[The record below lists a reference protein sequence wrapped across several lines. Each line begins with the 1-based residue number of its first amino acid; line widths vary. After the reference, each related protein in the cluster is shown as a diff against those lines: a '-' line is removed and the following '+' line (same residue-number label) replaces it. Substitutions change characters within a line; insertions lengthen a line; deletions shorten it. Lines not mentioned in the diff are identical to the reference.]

1 MVDVQPS
8 DRQAGTVAVCTD
20 IKRIALTDIR
30 FAGQREVKVDIGR
43 SFILGLLRVSREI
56 RRAFERFATRQGHH
70 SRGDSCKLFI
80 IFLLMGF
87 FGVILYDL
95 AIHHEDLVQQ
105 SNCVFLTFPLSRK
118 LINLQSLHHFTI
130 FIDIAKIEYWLSK
143 GRLLWRF
150 SICSYKTR

>member
-56 RRAFERFATRQGHH
+56 RRAFERFATR
-70 SRGDSCKLFI
+70 
-80 IFLLMGF
+80 
-87 FGVILYDL
+87 
-95 AIHHEDLVQQ
+95 
-105 SNCVFLTFPLSRK
+105 
-118 LINLQSLHHFTI
+118 
-130 FIDIAKIEYWLSK
+130 
-143 GRLLWRF
+143 
-150 SICSYKTR
+150 